1 MDNIFDSITSDVSV
15 CLHASL
21 VALMLANN
29 LLVQSKYIIDSLL
42 TWIESFYQE
51 LKMGSHLSP
60 KDAWILVF
68 SCVRAYFKALRK
80 VRSLAQGAFNMASKR
95 TEQGLICGILLN
107 HIVPHVFLCFI
118 VGVRTLL
125 LRVLLTFICF
135 DSWYR

>member
-51 LKMGSHLSP
+51 LEMGSHLSP

-95 TEQGLICGILLN
+95 TEQGLSVGYCSITSCLTCSCASSLAC
-107 HIVPHVFLCFI
+107 VPC
-118 VGVRTLL
+118 
-125 LRVLLTFICF
+125 CCEC
-135 DSWYR
+135 Y